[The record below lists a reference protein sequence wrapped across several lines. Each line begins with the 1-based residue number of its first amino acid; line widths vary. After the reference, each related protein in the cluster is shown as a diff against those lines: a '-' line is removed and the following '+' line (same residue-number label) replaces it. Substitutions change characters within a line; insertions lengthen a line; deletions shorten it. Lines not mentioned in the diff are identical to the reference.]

1 MGDIVRVVL
10 YPKGAEGA
18 AASERQIVLDLAID
32 AGGLAVGPFP
42 AFGRI
47 GDFRQ
52 PETIYPFTLMGDG
65 RLDYGAHAGDAAQDK
80 LAIRGMMLVPEGE
93 IVRTVGDRDETFVI
107 ATVTSLTA
115 A

>member
-10 YPKGAEGA
+10 YPKGVDGA
-18 AASERQIVLDLAID
+18 FASDRQITLDLAID
-32 AGGLAVGPFP
+32 AGGSAVGPFP

-47 GDFRQ
+47 GDFKR

-65 RLDYGAHAGDAAQDK
+65 RLDYGAHAGDVAQDM
-80 LAIRGMMLVPEGE
+80 LAIRAATLTPGGE
-93 IVRTVGDRDETFVI
+93 IVRTVGNHQATFVI
-107 ATVTSLTA
+107 ATVNSLTA